1 MLGISQGKFAD
12 KPFITLLVEE
22 TQSQSLQ
29 NNSQVRTRNRTN
41 RVQRKKNTRD
51 QYTNTDKFFGS
62 FALTVDWSQ
71 NSCILSFLDPFASL
85 LKTNR

>member
-29 NNSQVRTRNRTN
+29 NNSQVRTRNKTN

-62 FALTVDWSQ
+62 FALTVD
-71 NSCILSFLDPFASL
+71 
-85 LKTNR
+85 